1 MIKKLLSFLGFA
13 GKTVK
18 DGTGKSLDFVDD
30 LLESEHITNTIDKAK
45 DLTGSVVEKAGEAFE
60 KTKMAA
66 EDLMDNENIKSVTD
80 KAKEIGNQIADKA
93 EEVVDKVSENDA
105 VKGAIDKAKEVGS
118 GIAAKAEDLKDKAE
132 DFIDDKV
139 LGEEE

>member
-1 MIKKLLSFLGFA
+1 MIKKLLSLIGLA

-45 DLTGSVVEKAGEAFE
+45 EMSGSVVEKAGEAFE
-60 KTKMAA
+60 KTKIAA
-66 EDLMDNENIKSVTD
+66 EDLLENENIKSVTD
-80 KAKEIGNQIADKA
+80 KAKEIGGKIADKA
-93 EEVVDKVSENDA
+93 EDLADQVTESDA
-105 VKGAIDKAKEVGS
+105 VKGVVEKAKEMGS

-132 DFIDDKV
+132 DLIDEKV
-139 LGEEE
+139 FGEEE

>member
-1 MIKKLLSFLGFA
+1 MLKKIFSFLGLA

-45 DLTGSVVEKAGEAFE
+45 EMSGSVVEKAGEAFE

-80 KAKEIGNQIADKA
+80 KAKEIGGQIADKA
-93 EEVVDKVSENDA
+93 EDLVEKVSENDA
-105 VKGAIDKAKEVGS
+105 VRGAIDKAKDVGS

-132 DFIDDKV
+132 DLIDEKV
-139 LGEEE
+139 FGEEE